1 MPSKP
6 PPRGERPER
15 APAPRFLNVDL
26 DVEAGGD
33 LSPLL
38 EHWKGPMVTLVE
50 PSDTGGNFARL
61 EHSTQPTD
69 AADAI
74 RRFCDAI
81 ETLPPD
87 LAEFWLHCPVRQLV
101 IGYES
106 GHEPPYYQ
114 ETLSA
119 DLLARAARCFTGIG
133 TIVYPVQ

>member
-26 DVEAGGD
+26 DVEAGGE
-33 LSPLL
+33 LYPLL
-38 EHWKGPMVTLVE
+38 EHWKGLMVALVE
-50 PSDTGGNFARL
+50 PSDTDRNFVRL
-61 EHSTQPTD
+61 EHSTQPSD

-74 RRFCDAI
+74 RRFCEAV

-87 LAEFWLHCPVRQLV
+87 LADFWQHCPVRQLD

-106 GHEPPYYQ
+106 GHEPPCYQ
-114 ETLSA
+114 ETLPA

-133 TIVYPVQ
+133 MIVYPAE